1 MRIESSIAATQFE
14 TLTQPLLGLPIS
26 RAWCGHGSAL
36 ILELGAVNG
45 RYRSGKSRGTVNI
58 MIRWSWRVPQVMR
71 MRNLIPGCED

>member
-45 RYRSGKSRGTVNI
+45 RYRSGKSRGTGQYHDPVELA
-58 MIRWSWRVPQVMR
+58 RATGDADAEFDTG
-71 MRNLIPGCED
+71 L